1 MIRSGPMMRIVIVAT
16 LLGLASACGP
26 GRTAAATQPTPKAF
40 DPSKSDAKS
49 VEVVDALQAAI
60 GSARWATVKQIQW
73 EERTIAGEELKAWVK
88 HSWDI
93 WNGRHRCE
101 AADMTTYQKPTA
113 DKPDPDPPAFTVA
126 MYDLFDVDSGS
137 GYANNQNGELSAD
150 DRRKLKKICFE
161 VWKQHSY
168 QLAMFHKLKDPGVSL
183 AYQGQIKDLNV
194 EGIGVLCKE
203 GCDTV
208 KVTFAPE
215 VGADTWWVHVNSA
228 SKLPEVVENQ
238 PAGKSGRI
246 GFLVSNWA
254 DVGGLKFPGE
264 LRDAA
269 TKSVVFKV
277 SGIRIGD
284 PDAKLYVPQVR

>member
-1 MIRSGPMMRIVIVAT
+1 MMRIVIVAT

-49 VEVVDALQAAI
+49 LQVVDAMQAAI

-73 EERTIAGEELKAWVK
+73 VQQTVSGEDLKTWVK
-88 HSWDI
+88 HAWDI

-101 AADMTTYQKPTA
+101 VADMTTYQKPTPE
-113 DKPDPDPPAFTVA
+113 KPNPDPPAWSTA
-126 MYDLFDVDSGS
+126 MYDLFDVDSSS
-137 GYANNQNGELSAD
+137 GYASNQNGELGAD
-150 DRRKLKKICFE
+150 DRKALKKICFD

-183 AYQGQIKDLNV
+183 SYQGQMKDVNV

-203 GCDTV
+203 GCDSV
-208 KVTFAPE
+208 KVSFAPE
-215 VGADTWWVHVNSA
+215 VGGDTWWVHVNSA
-228 SKLPEVVENQ
+228 SKLPEVVEQQ
-238 PAGKSGRI
+238 PAGKTGRI
-246 GFLVSNWA
+246 GLLVGAWT

-269 TKSVVFKV
+269 TRTVVFKA
-277 SGIRIGD
+277 SEIKIGD
-284 PDAKLYVPQVR
+284 PDSRLYVPQVR